1 MIKIKARIY
10 SFFIVLITA
19 VMFLAPEALQAKHI
33 IGGEVYYDCL
43 GIDSSGNQKL
53 ATFQIT
59 FNMYRDCFG
68 GGAAFDDPAR
78 FGLYSGSGSNWN
90 WQETFFAPVT
100 SESFLPINDD
110 PCVEEPTDVCVEK
123 GVYVFEI
130 TVPVINESYLLTYQ
144 RCCRNN
150 TIVNIEN
157 PESTGAVFQVE
168 ISPLA
173 QQICNDS
180 PTFDNFPPIVIC
192 ANTPLVFDHKAS
204 DNEGHELVYELC
216 TPITSGGTLGTNENP
231 GDPNSCFGV
240 TPNPQLCLP
249 TYDDVIFKLPDF
261 SSQNPLGVAAGTTIN
276 TFSGLLTA
284 NPTITGQF
292 VVGVCVKEYR
302 NGELL
307 SVVQRDFQFN
317 VTQCQILVYADVG
330 NDEVIKEQEFLIRS
344 CGENEITFENLS
356 EDKNFIEAY
365 LWEFDLGNET
375 VTSNLENPTITFPDI
390 GSYFGQLI
398 INPDSDDCRD
408 TAKLFIEVFPE
419 IIADYEYDYDTCV
432 AGDVVFD
439 DLSFSGSGI
448 ILDWEWDMNEEDT
461 IKNAE
466 HSYLFDTPDIK
477 TVKLKVTDINDCTD
491 TKIVDIPY
499 FPIPSQ
505 VLVEPS
511 TFEGCR
517 PANITFNNLSIPIS
531 DAYDILWD
539 FGDGGQDTVISPRY
553 EYQETGIY
561 SVGLEITSPLGC
573 YTSREYPFWIQV
585 KPSPIANFSYSPD
598 PVTSNNSTVAF
609 KDRSED
615 AISWQYIFNDEVSVF
630 QPDVN
635 YTFQDTGLQVVQL
648 VVLHPSGCPDTL
660 TQLIDVIPLA
670 SIFLPNAFSP
680 NGDGIN
686 DLFKPKGNF
695 FGVKDYELRIY
706 NRWGEQ
712 IFETQD
718 PDEGWNG
725 RVLNV
730 RNQSPPG
737 VYVYKLFYT
746 GPRGAPIVEEGFATI
761 VR

>member
-10 SFFIVLITA
+10 SFIMVLITA

-130 TVPVINESYLLTYQ
+130 TVPVIDESYLLTYQ

-249 TYDDVIFKLPDF
+249 TYDDVIFKLPNF

-419 IIADYEYDYDTCV
+419 IIADYEYEYDTCV

-461 IKNAE
+461 IKNAD

-598 PVTSNNSTVAF
+598 PVTSNNPNCS
-609 KDRSED
+609 
-615 AISWQYIFNDEVSVF
+615 F
-630 QPDVN
+630 Q
-635 YTFQDTGLQVVQL
+635 
-648 VVLHPSGCPDTL
+648 
-660 TQLIDVIPLA
+660 
-670 SIFLPNAFSP
+670 
-680 NGDGIN
+680 
-686 DLFKPKGNF
+686 
-695 FGVKDYELRIY
+695 R
-706 NRWGEQ
+706 
-712 IFETQD
+712 
-718 PDEGWNG
+718 
-725 RVLNV
+725 
-730 RNQSPPG
+730 
-737 VYVYKLFYT
+737 
-746 GPRGAPIVEEGFATI
+746 
-761 VR
+761 

>member
-10 SFFIVLITA
+10 SFIMVLITA
-19 VMFLAPEALQAKHI
+19 IMFLTPETLQAKHI

-53 ATFQIT
+53 AIFQIT

-130 TVPVINESYLLTYQ
+130 TVPVIDESYLLTYQ

-249 TYDDVIFKLPDF
+249 TYDDVIFKLPNF

-419 IIADYEYDYDTCV
+419 IIADYEYEYDTCV

-461 IKNAE
+461 IKNAD

-477 TVKLKVTDINDCTD
+477 SVKLKVTDINDCTD

-561 SVGLEITSPLGC
+561 SVGLQITSPLGC

-585 KPSPIANFSYSPD
+585 KKSPIANFSYSPD
-598 PVTSNNSTVAF
+598 PVTSNNPNVAF

-615 AISWQYIFNDEVSVF
+615 AISWQYIFNGEVSVF

-695 FGVKDYELRIY
+695 FGIKDYELRIY

-730 RNQSPPG
+730 RNESPPG
-737 VYVYKLFYT
+737 VYVYKLFYNNT
-746 GPRGAPIVEEGFATI
+746 RGAPIVEEGFATI